1 MSESEVDISNMD
13 THEIEIFDTTLR
25 DGTQR
30 EGISLSAAD
39 KLRIAERLDSL
50 GVTFIEG
57 GWPGSN
63 PKDAEFFARAQ
74 TRRFSHAELVA
85 FGATRRP
92 SLRAADDPSLQALV
106 AAGTNVCALFGKSW
120 VLHVERVLKTDCAE
134 NLKMIEESVRMLRDA
149 GKRVIYDAEHFF
161 DGWRADGDYAL
172 ETLRA
177 AARGGAETL
186 VLCDTNGG
194 SLPWQIAEG
203 VRAAMT
209 VGAPLGIHAHDDAG
223 CAVANTLEAV
233 RVGAR
238 HVQGTI
244 NGYGERCGNANLC
257 IVIPDLELKLNLRCL
272 PDGKLASLTELAR
285 YVGELAGVLPR
296 ADMPFVGQSAFAHKG
311 GVHVAAMRAA
321 RGSYEHVEPAAV
333 GNRSRVLVSE
343 LGGRAALIAKA
354 EEHAVPL
361 DDADAAPLMGRIKE
375 REKLGFAFESAEA
388 STVLLMRRHRAGYT
402 PPFRLVG
409 YRVTIGQ
416 NGDGAP
422 FSDATLM
429 LDIKG
434 TVLHTSARAE
444 GPVAALDQALR
455 SALLPAFPE
464 VQNVRL
470 CDYHV
475 HIVDGRDGT
484 AAVTRVLIDSSD
496 GTRSWRTL
504 GASGNII
511 DASWQALAD
520 GIEFGLTPQ
529 TLAETT
535 TPSAE
540 QSREA
545 AS

>member
-1 MSESEVDISNMD
+1 MSEVDISKVD
-13 THEIEIFDTTLR
+13 TSTVDTSKVEIFDTTLR

-30 EGISLSAAD
+30 EGISLSVAD
-39 KLRIAERLDSL
+39 KLRIAERLDAI
-50 GVTFIEG
+50 GIGFIEG

-63 PKDAEFFARAQ
+63 PKDAEFFARAR
-74 TRRFSHAELVA
+74 TRTFANAELVA

-92 SLRAADDPSLQALV
+92 SLRAADDPSLQALL
-106 AAGTNVCALFGKSW
+106 AAGTKVCALFGKSW
-120 VLHVERVLKTDCAE
+120 VLHVERVLKTDRAE
-134 NLKMIEESVRMLRDA
+134 NLKMIEESVRLLRSA

-161 DGWRADGDYAL
+161 DGWRSDPDYAL

-194 SLPWQIAEG
+194 SLPWQISDG
-203 VRAAMT
+203 VRAAAT

-233 RVGAR
+233 RAGAH

-257 IVIPDLELKLNLRCL
+257 IVIPDLELKLQRRCL
-272 PDGKLASLTELAR
+272 PDGKLAQLAELAR
-285 YVGELAGVLPR
+285 YVGELANVMPR
-296 ADMPFVGQSAFAHKG
+296 DDMPYVGNSAFAHKG

-321 RGSYEHVEPAAV
+321 RGSYEHVDPTQV

-354 EEHAVPL
+354 EEHDVPL
-361 DDADAAPLMGRIKE
+361 DADDAAPLMGRIKE
-375 REKLGFAFESAEA
+375 RENLGFAFESAEA
-388 STVLLMRRHRAGYT
+388 STVLLMRRHRAGYVA
-402 PPFRLVG
+402 PFSLVG
-409 YRVTIGQ
+409 YRVTISQ
-416 NGDGAP
+416 NGDGKP

-429 LDIKG
+429 LQVKG
-434 TVLHTSARAE
+434 EVLHTTARAE

-455 SALLPAFPE
+455 SALEPAFPE
-464 VQNVRL
+464 VRNVRL

-475 HIVDGRDGT
+475 HIVDGREGT
-484 AAVTRVLIDSSD
+484 AAITRVLIDSGD
-496 GTRSWRTL
+496 GTRTWRTL

-520 GIEFGLTPQ
+520 GIEFA
-529 TLAETT
+529 LAQPAMSDT
-535 TPSAE
+535 AE
-540 QSREA
+540 V